1 MKPTHILIIDDEET
15 IRHMLSLI
23 LKKEGYDVSTA
34 ENGEV
39 ALTIVEKK
47 NIDIAICDVR
57 MPKIGGM
64 EFLEELEHRKIDLTV
79 IVMSAFGNRE
89 VAIEAIKRGAYDYI
103 DKPFKKDEVVLTIV
117 KAEERLN
124 LKRENS
130 RLKSV
135 HVFEGSFEG
144 IIGKSEKMKS
154 VYTTI
159 SKVAPYQSTV
169 LISGESGTGKELVA
183 AAVHNLSGRSNKTF
197 IPVNCGAIPE
207 NLIESEFFGHV
218 KGAFTDAHS
227 DKKGLVEMADG
238 GTLFLDEIGEL
249 PLNLQVKLLR
259 FLQEGEIRPVGESL
273 SKKVDVRIVAASL
286 KDLGE
291 EVKNGTFREDLYYR
305 LNVIQISLPPLRGR
319 TGDIPLLIEHFI
331 NVQNDRLG
339 TTIKGVS
346 PTAMK
351 LMMQYS
357 WPGNIRELQNAIER
371 GVVLASSD
379 LIEESGLPDRLKN
392 ANSPLSKIFDGDELS
407 IKKMSAQLERILI
420 KRALEQTG
428 GNRTAASKLLEI
440 SHRALLYKIKDY
452 NLK

>member
-1 MKPTHILIIDDEET
+1 MKTTHILIIDDEEN

-23 LKKEGYDVSTA
+23 LRKEGYDVSTA
-34 ENGEV
+34 ENGEI
-39 ALTIVEKK
+39 ALQIVEKGD
-47 NIDIAICDVR
+47 IDIAICDVR

-64 EFLEELEHRKIDLTV
+64 EFLEELAAQKIDLTV

-89 VAIEAIKRGAYDYI
+89 IAIEAIKRGAYDYI
-103 DKPFKKDEVVLTIV
+103 DKPFKKDEVVLTVI

-124 LKRENS
+124 LKRENV

-135 HVFEGSFEG
+135 QIFEGAYEG
-144 IIGKSEKMKS
+144 IIGKSEKMKT
-154 VYTTI
+154 VYKTI
-159 SKVAPYQSTV
+159 SKVAPYDSTV

-183 AAVHNLSGRSNKTF
+183 GAVHNLSPRSKHTF

-227 DKKGLVEMADG
+227 DKKGLVEMAEG

-259 FLQEGEIRPVGESL
+259 FLQEGEIRPVGASIT
-273 SKKVDVRIVAASL
+273 KKVNVRIVAASL
-286 KDLGE
+286 KELAD
-291 EVKNGTFREDLYYR
+291 EVKAGNFREDLYYR
-305 LNVIQISLPPLRGR
+305 LNVIQIPLPPLRSR
-319 TGDIPLLIEHFI
+319 TSDIPLLVEHFVQ
-331 NVQNDRLG
+331 VQNSRLG
-339 TTIKGVS
+339 TQIKGMT
-346 PTAMK
+346 PEAMK
-351 LMMQYS
+351 VMMHYA

-371 GVVLASSD
+371 GVVLATGD
-379 LIEESGLPDRLKN
+379 LIDESGLPERLKK
-392 ANSPLSKIFDGDELS
+392 ANNPLSKVFDGDELS

-420 KRALEQTG
+420 KRALEKTD